1 MKREIITIS
10 ENGNIHIS
18 TTTIWIYVCEIADL
32 LVFYRTNSVI
42 FSSCSEKMFSMR
54 IEKDTMLFHKDCLV
68 KLCDIDVSV

>member
-1 MKREIITIS
+1 MEIYTS
-10 ENGNIHIS
+10 R
-18 TTTIWIYVCEIADL
+18 L
-32 LVFYRTNSVI
+32 LPFGCWFARLPTCSVFYRTNSVI